1 MPQPIRAVAFDMDGT
16 MANSEDVYEHVGTE
30 TLRRRG
36 HEFTDEL
43 RHRMMGQPAAQALAV
58 MIAHHGL
65 SDTVEALEAEGEE
78 LFWEIAHTI
87 LKPMPG
93 VEQIIAEV
101 DRAGLPRCVVTS
113 GSRRYAERI
122 LGEVGLTGF
131 QFYITADDVKH
142 GKPHPEP
149 YLQAA
154 ERFGVEPAELL
165 VLEDSANGCKAGV
178 AAGAVTVALPNHHTA
193 GHDFTGAALVAD
205 TLADP
210 GIRNLLGIA

>member
-1 MPQPIRAVAFDMDGT
+1 MTKPIRAVAFDMDGT

-65 SDTVEALEAEGEE
+65 SDTIEALEVEGEE

-87 LKPMPG
+87 LKPMPA
-93 VEQIIAEV
+93 VREFLSAV
-101 DRAGLPRCVVTS
+101 DGAGLPRCVVTS
-113 GSRRYAERI
+113 GSRRYADRI
-122 LGEVGLTGF
+122 LGEIGLDGF
-131 QFYITADDVKH
+131 QFKITADDVTN

-149 YLQAA
+149 YLLAA
-154 ERFGVEPAELL
+154 ERFGVAPDEML
-165 VLEDSANGCKAGV
+165 VLEDSGNGCKSGV

-193 GHDFTGAALVAD
+193 GHDFSGATLVAD

-210 GIRNLLGIA
+210 AIRGLLKLS